1 MQMSLS
7 DMIGVLTLISGSV
20 TVLVAVARLF
30 YAIGKD
36 IGSKDTR
43 KKR

>member
-7 DMIGVLTLISGSV
+7 DMIGVLTLIVGAA
-20 TVLVAVARLF
+20 TLLVAVARLF

>member
-1 MQMSLS
+1 MSLS
-7 DMIGVLTLISGSV
+7 DMIGVLTLIVGAA
-20 TVLVAVARLF
+20 TLLVAVAKLF

-36 IGSKDTR
+36 IGSRDTR

>member
-7 DMIGVLTLISGSV
+7 DMIGVLTLIVGAA
-20 TVLVAVARLF
+20 TLLVAVAKLF

>member
-7 DMIGVLTLISGSV
+7 DMIGVLTLIVGAA
-20 TVLVAVARLF
+20 TLLVAVAKLF

-36 IGSKDTR
+36 IGSRDTR